1 MPIPIIGQVS
11 LSQVKLTLKHPTL
24 MQVTYNLRKQA
35 FLLALQ
41 QFDVSTLSPT
51 LQQEI
56 NVLSNALNE
65 QATEDRIKQ
74 LENLVKKCEPLKQ
87 LYDTQR
93 LNLKQQEG
101 EQERSKGFP
110 VRNDNP
116 KPERL
121 GSTNTNPPTLSS
133 GNSNTQ
139 STSPNQSENKNSK

>member
-1 MPIPIIGQVS
+1 
-11 LSQVKLTLKHPTL
+11 

-41 QFDVSTLSPT
+41 QFDVSTLPPE

-56 NVLSNALNE
+56 NVLCNALNK

-93 LNLKQQEG
+93 LNLKKQES

-110 VRNDNP
+110 VKSDNP
-116 KPERL
+116 KPEEL
-121 GSTNTNPPTLSS
+121 GSTNTNPPTPQSN
-133 GNSNTQ
+133 NSNSQSNPSTQ
-139 STSPNQSENKNSK
+139 STNKSSK